1 MQQVYEG
8 ELKLTEM
15 SVRVGVAENEF
26 HKRRIART
34 VSIND
39 TSIVQQ

>member
-26 HKRRIART
+26 HKDAWHKT